1 MSKDFKEGIYNEL
14 ANYLVNNYSEEE
26 MHISM
31 YKILEQCLSDIEQM
45 QGNLKIIE
53 SKLEMLAK
61 MDEILKEKKLEKL
74 N

>member
-14 ANYLVNNYSEEE
+14 ANYIVNNYSEEE
-26 MHISM
+26 IHISM
-31 YKILEQCLSDIEQM
+31 YQILKQCLSDIEQIE
-45 QGNLKIIE
+45 NNVRIIE
-53 SKLEMLAK
+53 SKLEMIAK